1 MKKLLFNPFE
11 KFDAKPLLFF
21 GLIATVLGS
30 VLGYAFSAR
39 FDGVL
44 DLHFTYDVQ
53 YVEPFTDNVFN
64 IAVLFAVLYAFGRGI
79 NPKIRPIDILATA
92 MIARLPLYLVCLT
105 NLGGKLFQQTETMLQ
120 LGPNELL
127 SNPSDLIFVTVMGL
141 LMFPFL
147 VWYIAMLYN
156 GFKVA
161 VNVKTTK
168 HKLLFALAVIVAEIL
183 SKILFYILY

>member
-30 VLGYAFSAR
+30 IMGYVFNAR

-64 IAVLFAVLYAFGRGI
+64 IAVLFAVLFAFGRGI
-79 NPKIRPIDILATA
+79 NPKVRPIDILATV
-92 MIARLPLYLVCLT
+92 MIARLPHYVVCFT
-105 NLGGKLFQQTETMLQ
+105 NAGGKLFQQSEAMLQ
-120 LGPNELL
+120 LGPDELL
-127 SNPSDLIFVTVMGL
+127 KNPGDLALVSILGL
-141 LMFPFL
+141 LMIPFL
-147 VWYIAMLYN
+147 VWYIALLYN

-161 VNVKTTK
+161 VNAKTTK
-168 HKLLFALAVIVAEIL
+168 HKLLFALAIVVAEIL
-183 SKILFYILY
+183 SKILFYLLY